1 MKKQT
6 NTYQNYNTH
15 KQNKKCTL
23 LILLV
28 IVSIFVLRCIVGY
41 ILQKP
46 SANLDRLDINATIL
60 ANGDIQV
67 EEAFKY
73 KLKGTHNGIFRE
85 YNQYGCN
92 GYAIDGVTII
102 DEHNN
107 EIVATEGYNQENNT
121 YEFTDDDTLLKVYT
135 KSKNESK
142 TIKIKYTIFGAAKK
156 YKDCSAIYWNFYDIA
171 DGEKVNSGTLN
182 ISLDGA
188 EYADKNFFYKIY
200 GSGKIKG
207 KQTKDSVN
215 IQFKNLTSKI
225 EVQIR
230 FQEDFLNNEAP
241 STYFTIEEFYS
252 NKSDDITT
260 WNFILYNIIIIVL
273 IIVLYLLSKLYR
285 YIDNMIFDKKLK
297 KYRRKCNIDNSQR
310 NDYVAIEPTPN
321 IPPAY
326 INFIYNDYNTDT
338 NIIIDSLF
346 YLVNKGVYTLHNP
359 ICDDKTQNK
368 KDLVFI
374 YTGKTK
380 DIKDNHLKYLIKWLN
395 SYDKGNG
402 IDINNMYKK
411 LNKTRYATRYVEH
424 KRKFLNII
432 QKEIVKKGYVVVI
445 RGKYVISNEFYN
457 QWEDWKCY
465 RYHIANRKR
474 IDIASTITSDY
485 IQPAII
491 YSLALNVN
499 EDEMHKIMTNIADGI
514 QQSIYVETLMTNMYQ
529 LQCLLNTFKDFD
541 KQALTIYLHSNDS
554 DSNDFDDYG
563 STSGDSS
570 FGGGGGTSGTF

>member
-6 NTYQNYNTH
+6 NIYQNYNTH
-15 KQNKKCTL
+15 NQNKKCTL

-41 ILQKP
+41 ILQKS

-92 GYAIDGVTII
+92 GYTIDGVTII

-188 EYADKNFFYKIY
+188 EYADKNVFYKIY

-215 IQFKNLTSKI
+215 IQFTNLTSKI

-252 NKSDDITT
+252 NKSDDINT
-260 WNFILYNIIIIVL
+260 WSFILYNIIIIVL

-285 YIDNMIFDKKLK
+285 YIDNMVFDKKLK

-380 DIKDNHLKYLIKWLN
+380 DIKDKHLKYLIKWLN